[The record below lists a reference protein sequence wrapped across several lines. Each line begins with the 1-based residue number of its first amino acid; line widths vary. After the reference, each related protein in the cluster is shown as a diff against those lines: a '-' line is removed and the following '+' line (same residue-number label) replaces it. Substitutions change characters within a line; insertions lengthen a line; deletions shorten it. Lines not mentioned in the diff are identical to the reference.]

1 MEKSP
6 NNDESLEVLVGRI
19 VKVISRLQDT
29 VKDLQERVAR
39 LEKANEVRLQRD

>member
-29 VKDLQERVAR
+29 VGDLQERVAR